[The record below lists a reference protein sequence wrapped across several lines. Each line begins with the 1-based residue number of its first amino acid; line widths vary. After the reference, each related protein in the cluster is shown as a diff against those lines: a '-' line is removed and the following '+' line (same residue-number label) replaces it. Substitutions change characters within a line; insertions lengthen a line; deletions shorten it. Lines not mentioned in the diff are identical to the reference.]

1 MKMKMK
7 MNKFILLSMIF
18 TLALLAAC
26 SSENKASNSE
36 SGKAGSGGNLK
47 IGVVLKQ
54 LNTEYWKIV
63 MAGAED
69 AAKELGA
76 EVDFLGPQ
84 AETQYEQQIKMIEDQ
99 IATGV
104 NVLVVA
110 PSQPDSVIPALN
122 NADQSGIPVVLVD
135 TDADFKDKVSFVG
148 TGNLKAGQLAGK
160 HIAELLK
167 DGDKVAIL
175 RGQMGSQ
182 TFDERVNGF
191 QEALADKDI
200 EFIVQDAQHDR
211 EKSVNILENILTANP
226 DIKAVYATSDEM
238 ALGAA
243 KALANKG
250 KQNIPL
256 IGFDGTPNGLAALQ
270 DGDMVANVA
279 QDPYN
284 MGFQA
289 IEAAVKAVKGEKVE
303 KRMDSG
309 AKVITEENVAEAIK
323 KINGN
328 LGK

>member
-1 MKMKMK
+1 MKMKK
-7 MNKFILLSMIF
+7 NKFILLISMMF
-18 TLALLAAC
+18 TLASLAAC
-26 SSENKASNSE
+26 SSENEASNSE
-36 SGKAGSGGNLK
+36 SGKAGSDGNLK

-104 NVLVVA
+104 NALVVA

-309 AKVITEENVAEAIK
+309 AKVITEENVVEAIE

>member
-1 MKMKMK
+1 MKMKK
-7 MNKFILLSMIF
+7 NKFILLIAMMF
-18 TLALLAAC
+18 TLAVLAAC
-26 SSENKASNSE
+26 SSENEASNSE
-36 SGKAGSGGNLK
+36 SGQAGSDGNLK

-63 MAGAED
+63 MAGAKD

-76 EVDFLGPQ
+76 EVKFLGPQ

-99 IATGV
+99 IATGA
-104 NVLVVA
+104 NALVVA

-122 NADQSGIPVVLVD
+122 NAHQSGIPVVLVD
-135 TDADFKDKVSFVG
+135 TDANFKDKVSYIG
-148 TGNLKAGQLAGK
+148 TGNVEAGQLAGK
-160 HIAELLK
+160 HIAEVLK

-182 TFDERVNGF
+182 TFDDRVNGF

-211 EKSVNILENILTANP
+211 EKSVNIMENILTANP

-243 KALANKG
+243 KALANEG

-270 DGDMVANVA
+270 DGVMVANIA

-303 KRMDSG
+303 KRIDSG
-309 AKVITEENVAEAIK
+309 AKVITEENVAEAIEE
-323 KINGN
+323 INGN

>member
-1 MKMKMK
+1 MKK
-7 MNKFILLSMIF
+7 NKFILLISMMLI
-18 TLALLAAC
+18 LALLAAC
-26 SSENKASNSE
+26 SSENKTSNSE
-36 SGKAGSGGNLK
+36 SGKTGSDGNLK

-63 MAGAED
+63 MAGAKD

-104 NVLVVA
+104 NALVVA

-160 HIAELLK
+160 HIAKLLK

-211 EKSVNILENILTANP
+211 EKSVNIMENILTANP

-289 IEAAVKAVKGEKVE
+289 IEAAVKAMKGEKVE

-309 AKVITEENVAEAIK
+309 AKVITEENVAEAIE

>member
-1 MKMKMK
+1 MKMKK
-7 MNKFILLSMIF
+7 NKFILLLSMMF
-18 TLALLAAC
+18 TLASLAAC
-26 SSENKASNSE
+26 SSENEASNSE
-36 SGKAGSGGNLK
+36 SGKASSDGNLK

-104 NVLVVA
+104 NALVVA
-110 PSQPDSVIPALN
+110 PSQPDSVIPALH

-309 AKVITEENVAEAIK
+309 AKVITEENVAEAID

>member
-1 MKMKMK
+1 MKMKK
-7 MNKFILLSMIF
+7 NKFILLISMIF

>member
-1 MKMKMK
+1 MKMKK
-7 MNKFILLSMIF
+7 NKFILLISMMF
-18 TLALLAAC
+18 SLASLAAC
-26 SSENKASNSE
+26 SSENEASNSE
-36 SGKAGSGGNLK
+36 SGKAGSDGNLK

-104 NVLVVA
+104 NALVVA

-135 TDADFKDKVSFVG
+135 TDADFQDKVSFVG

-211 EKSVNILENILTANP
+211 EKSVNIMENILTANP

-309 AKVITEENVAEAIK
+309 AKVITEENVAEAIE

>member
-1 MKMKMK
+1 MKMKK
-7 MNKFILLSMIF
+7 KKFILLISMMFI
-18 TLALLAAC
+18 LALLAAC
-26 SSENKASNSE
+26 SSENKTSNSE
-36 SGKAGSGGNLK
+36 SGKTGSDGNLK

-63 MAGAED
+63 MAGAKD

-104 NVLVVA
+104 NALVVA

-211 EKSVNILENILTANP
+211 EKSVNIMENILTANP

-289 IEAAVKAVKGEKVE
+289 IEAAVKAMKGEKVE

-309 AKVITEENVAEAIK
+309 AKVITEENVAEAIE

>member
-1 MKMKMK
+1 MKMKK
-7 MNKFILLSMIF
+7 NKFILLISMIF

-36 SGKAGSGGNLK
+36 SGKAGSDGNLK

-104 NVLVVA
+104 NALVVA